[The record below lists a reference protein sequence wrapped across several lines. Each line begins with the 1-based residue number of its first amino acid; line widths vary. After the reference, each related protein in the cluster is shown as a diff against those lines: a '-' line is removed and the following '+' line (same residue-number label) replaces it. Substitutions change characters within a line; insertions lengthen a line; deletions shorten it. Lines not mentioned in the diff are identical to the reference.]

1 MEENRKCQFLYD
13 IDLFGKNPDLYFKG
27 KPKRSTELGVALT
40 IIYIILYI
48 AFLIYKLVRM
58 VKRVD
63 VTFYDTYA
71 YKDFPYINITH
82 EEFYGAFMLGT
93 GIDETLYYPK
103 GQFVYNVKT
112 PTGFVVERSDELEVE
127 VCDINKFG
135 SRYRELFKDKNL
147 DNLYCMKRVQGALE
161 GYANLDRYSYISV
174 QFYPCHNKTKD
185 GRDCMPEEY
194 LRAYLATNIIEF
206 KMQDNLLSPEIYETP
221 VQALEKDIN
230 TPVFFSMYQYIYS
243 YIQIVILETDDD
255 ITGLN
260 FWAESKVERYPKY
273 DESYIITAPPNGDV
287 IKNGGA
293 LCEVTLQ
300 LAAKVL
306 TTKRK
311 YMTLIDVLGDVG
323 GLMEIL
329 YTFFN
334 LIASFLTGVSYE
346 KSLVNNLFYF
356 DIDKT
361 EINIKKKMRR
371 NIKIKKEGNIESFSL
386 SNNNPNQDKEN
397 ESEKL
402 DLFKNSLNLN
412 ANKNLEK
419 DFENQKIES
428 NDISIS
434 KGQAIRSKH
443 KTKNTSSNYSVGN
456 KVRKNETNRPIVNE
470 NFNESNDVKN
480 ENVEIY
486 QRNTNTIRNNKEAII
501 KKIKMNV
508 CCYCFL
514 SKKKSIDVNL
524 IDEGMKVITEKLDIM
539 NLFVKLYG
547 EEKIQEKLLN
557 DLEGIQMSKDCKYNL
572 KNIKKEKEKKNY
584 DDNESNNE

>member
-1 MEENRKCQFLYD
+1 MC
-13 IDLFGKNPDLYFKG
+13 
-27 KPKRSTELGVALT
+27 
-40 IIYIILYI
+40 
-48 AFLIYKLVRM
+48 
-58 VKRVD
+58 
-63 VTFYDTYA
+63 
-71 YKDFPYINITH
+71 
-82 EEFYGAFMLGT
+82 
-93 GIDETLYYPK
+93 
-103 GQFVYNVKT
+103 T

-386 SNNNPNQDKEN
+386 SNNNPNQAKEN

-419 DFENQKIES
+419 DFENQKRES

-524 IDEGMKVITEKLDIM
+524 LDEGMKVITEKLDIM

>member
-13 IDLFGKNPDLYFKG
+13 MDLFGKNPDLYFKG
-27 KPKRSTELGVALT
+27 KSKRSTELGVTLT

-71 YKDFPYINITH
+71 YKDFPYINITN

-93 GIDETLYYPK
+93 GIDETIYYPK

-112 PTGFVVERSDELEVE
+112 PTGFVVERTDELEVE

-135 SRYRELFKDKNL
+135 SRYRELFKDKNM
-147 DNLYCMKRVQGALE
+147 DNLYCMKKVQGTLE

-329 YTFFN
+329 YSFFN

-356 DIDKT
+356 DMDKT

-371 NIKIKKEGNIESFSL
+371 NIKIKKEGNIDSFSL
-386 SNNNPNQDKEN
+386 SNNNNANQDKEN
-397 ESEKL
+397 ESEKV
-402 DLFKNSLNLN
+402 DLCKNSLNLN
-412 ANKNLEK
+412 ANKNSEK
-419 DFENQKIES
+419 DIENQKIES
-428 NDISIS
+428 NDFSIS
-434 KGQAIRSKH
+434 KGHTIKSKH
-443 KTKNTSSNYSVGN
+443 KSKNTNINYSVSNRG
-456 KVRKNETNRPIVNE
+456 RKKETNRPIVNE
-470 NFNESNDVKN
+470 NSNESNTIKN
-480 ENVEIY
+480 YNVEIY
-486 QRNTNTIRNNKEAII
+486 QRNINIKQNKESLI

-514 SKKKSIDVNL
+514 SKNKSIDVNL
-524 IDEGMKVITEKLDIM
+524 LDEGMKIITEKLDIM

-547 EEKIQEKLLN
+547 EEKIQEKLLI
-557 DLEGIQMSKDCKYNL
+557 DLEGIQMSKECIYNL
-572 KNIKKEKEKKNY
+572 KAIKKEREKNDY
-584 DDNESNNE
+584 NDNESNNE